1 MLKGST
7 GGKENNCKVNV
18 NVNANANVQPK
29 GATGEIVGVVALVAE
44 S

>member
-7 GGKENNCKVNV
+7 GGEEKNCKVNV
-18 NVNANANVQPK
+18 NVNANVQTK
-29 GATGEIVGVVALVAE
+29 GATGEIIGVVALVAE